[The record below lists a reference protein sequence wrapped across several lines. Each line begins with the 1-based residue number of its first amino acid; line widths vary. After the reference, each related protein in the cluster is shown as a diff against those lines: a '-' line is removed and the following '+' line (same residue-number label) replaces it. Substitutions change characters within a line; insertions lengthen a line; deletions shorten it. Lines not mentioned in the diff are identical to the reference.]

1 MSRLEDQVL
10 GVLET
15 RVSTL
20 TARSLLRRALDH
32 CALDALA
39 EHDLPRVLSA
49 IEGGVR
55 LFVSEDDLQD
65 VLDRLGNLGGR
76 DVAPIHERIA
86 VAGESDVTRARMTT
100 RAVAGRMGADT
111 FVAQKIL
118 TAVSELAR
126 NIAQYA
132 GRGEVDLTGEKA
144 PRRRLRIIAADEGP
158 GIADVEWILSG
169 KYKSRTGLGRGLL
182 GVRRMADGFDIDSS
196 PRGTTVTVEFVL

>member
-15 RVSTL
+15 HVSTL
-20 TARSLLRRALDH
+20 TARSLLRRALDQ
-32 CALDALA
+32 CALDSLA
-39 EHDLPRVLSA
+39 EADLPRVLTA

-55 LFVSEDDLQD
+55 LFVSESDLQD
-65 VLDRLGNLGGR
+65 VLDRLGDLGER
-76 DVAPIHERIA
+76 DVAPIQERIS
-86 VAGESDVTRARMTT
+86 VAGESDVTRARMIT
-100 RAVAGRMGADT
+100 RTVANRMGADT
-111 FVAQKIL
+111 FLAQKVL

-132 GRGEVDLTGEKA
+132 GRGELELTGEKA
-144 PRRRLRIIAADEGP
+144 PRRRLRVLAADEGP
-158 GIADVEWILSG
+158 GIADVQWILSG
-169 KYKSRTGLGRGLL
+169 KYKSKTGLGRGLL